1 MPGATQP
8 TPRAREGNRGTALTP
23 ARPAHTPD
31 TGSSDKPL
39 PDPATTLR
47 PRPATQRLAL
57 PVPGA
62 EPAIPRS
69 LPPCRW
75 RSRRSRC
82 SARSEARTNDLE
94 VRQDNGHTRPRGR
107 PGAKVRRQS
116 HSTRKPPHTPAK
128 KTNGTLDDRT
138 KRCSICAA
146 IVLWCAAAACAQI
159 RSSCRSGL
167 HQRKPGFP
175 AVGAVRRLAHVTGDS
190 AVSVYVGAVG

>member
-1 MPGATQP
+1 MPGAPQP
-8 TPRAREGNRGTALTP
+8 TSRAREGNRGTALTP

-39 PDPATTLR
+39 PDSATTLR

-69 LPPCRW
+69 LPPRRW

-94 VRQDNGHTRPRGR
+94 VRQANGHTRPRGR
-107 PGAKVRRQS
+107 PEAKVRRQS
-116 HSTRKPPHTPAK
+116 HSAPRPPHAPT
-128 KTNGTLDDRT
+128 KTTDGTLDDRT
-138 KRCSICAA
+138 KRCSFWATCGAPPCATCVA
-146 IVLWCAAAACAQI
+146 HNRAFCHVGGRECLPVLTGELRQAAASQHLW
-159 RSSCRSGL
+159 S
-167 HQRKPGFP
+167 
-175 AVGAVRRLAHVTGDS
+175 
-190 AVSVYVGAVG
+190 